1 MNKQKKLLYGQALF
15 AIIVMIIFSLIIIK
29 EKKNTLLM
37 PKVQKKI
44 DTYIEEKFN
53 NLKNTRK
60 SKITIKNNKYIVKI
74 SSKENKNLYFYI
86 IYSNRKI
93 TDTFKK
99 DYLEGNSLLRK
110 IEKDIENDIIYN
122 LKIKPKITIDTKLNN
137 FNNQIQEMIIKE
149 DVKKL
154 KIYNIEIELTINKWN
169 KEEITNDI
177 SNIINALYTNGYNPK
192 SINIIITNKEDITES
207 YRIKNLNKEFPND
220 KLNIKIIEDIL
231 ANKETDLLKKHKI
244 TFEKLN

>member
-29 EKKNTLLM
+29 EKKNILLM

-110 IEKDIENDIIYN
+110 IEKDLENDIVYN

-149 DVKKL
+149 DIKEL
-154 KIYNIEIELTINKWN
+154 KIYNIEVELTINKWN

-177 SNIINALYTNGYNPK
+177 SNIINKIYTNGYNPK

-231 ANKETDLLKKHKI
+231 TNKETDLLKKHNI